1 MKGEHVRITGGPFE
15 ESGDSLGDAQRR
27 SRADP
32 ALAARIVGAAGPDPV
47 APDHAGMTLATL
59 DPPPSLRAP
68 IGVVDP
74 LGVARRELALIE
86 VLRARPGAAL
96 GVIAHAAGHTR
107 SATADRLR
115 RLAARGEVVK
125 IADGWRIA
133 GEEPDEPDEAA
144 MPKPEPED
152 PSRWVRPIGRY
163 LRAVT
168 SEFACVRY
176 G

>member
-1 MKGEHVRITGGPFE
+1 
-15 ESGDSLGDAQRR
+15 
-27 SRADP
+27 
-32 ALAARIVGAAGPDPV
+32 
-47 APDHAGMTLATL
+47 MTLAEL
-59 DPPPSLRAP
+59 PPPWRAP

-96 GVIAHAAGHTR
+96 VEIAEAAGHTR

-115 RLAARGEVVK
+115 RLAARGAVVK
-125 IADGWRIA
+125 VAARWRLA
-133 GEEPDEPDEAA
+133 GEEPDEPDAIGGADLSVPSNAA
-144 MPKPEPED
+144 APEPEPED
-152 PSRWVRPIGRY
+152 PSRWVRPISRY

-168 SEFACVRY
+168 SEFACARY